1 MAERMKAVVYA
12 GPGRVAVDDVP
23 VPRVTEPGDVVVEVS
38 RTAICGSDLHL
49 LHGKT
54 PGMSPGSVIGHEFT
68 GRVSEAGPG
77 VTGVREGDAVLGSFL
92 IACGACSHCTNAR
105 FNFCERRRALG
116 LGSLTGDL
124 DGAQAEYVRVPLAD
138 VNVKRLPDLDE
149 AGEEQVLFA
158 GDILATGFYAARLG
172 RVETGETIAVV
183 GAGPVGLFCALAA
196 RSAGGDA
203 LVLDVDPARVACA
216 RDASGLDAAVA
227 GSDREAAV
235 AVADATGGLAD
246 VVFEAVGQTPAF
258 KAALRCARD
267 GGRVVVVGVYGA
279 ERYDLPMG
287 MVWVRGL
294 QVAFTGMANV
304 QAHWDR
310 TLEAVR
316 RGDFDPTKVIT
327 HRMTLDE
334 AEKGYELFAAREAM
348 KVVMTP

>member
-1 MAERMKAVVYA
+1 MFA

-23 VPRVTEPGDVVVEVS
+23 VPRVTEPEDVVVEVA

-68 GRVSEAGPG
+68 GRVHEAGAG
-77 VTGVREGDAVLGSFL
+77 VTSVAEGDLVLGSFL
-92 IACGACSHCTNAR
+92 IACGACSACRRSR

-124 DGAQAEYVRVPLAD
+124 DGAQAEYVRVPLGD
-138 VNVKRLPDLDE
+138 VNLKRLPRDLDD
-149 AGEEQVLFA
+149 AGGERVLFA
-158 GDILATGFYAARLG
+158 GDILATGFYAVALADL
-172 RVETGETIAVV
+172 VADETVAVI

-196 RSAGGDA
+196 RASGATA
-203 LVLDVDPARVACA
+203 LVLDTDPARAAFA
-216 RDASGLDAAVA
+216 RERYGLDALALDPETNAAEAVT
-227 GSDREAAV
+227 E
-235 AVADATGGLAD
+235 TGGDLAD
-246 VVFEAVGQTPAF
+246 VVIEAVGAPAAF
-258 KAALRCARD
+258 RTALRCTRD

-294 QVAFTGMANV
+294 QVRFAGMANV
-304 QAHWDR
+304 QAHWDA
-310 TLEAVR
+310 TLEAVA
-316 RGDFDPTKVIT
+316 RGAFDPSKVIT
-327 HRMTLDE
+327 HRMKLEE
-334 AEKGYELFAAREAM
+334 AEKGYELFASREAM